1 MGSRILVV
9 TPDVLAPR
17 MAGPA
22 IRAVNIAA
30 ELVADGQG
38 HQVTLVSTARCELT
52 DTRFDCRYV
61 DWPDLGGVT
70 DEHDVLVV
78 QGFATFHCRKLLR
91 RDKIVVVDL
100 YDPLHFEQL
109 EQLRDAGAAA
119 RGATIDLT
127 TRVLN
132 EQCARGDFFVCA
144 SETQRSLWLGTLAA
158 MGRVN
163 PRVYD
168 ADVTLRSLIDVAP
181 FGLPSQPPAQSRRA
195 IRGTVPGIDADD
207 QVVIWAGGV
216 YDWFDPL
223 TLVRAVG
230 RLTPSHP
237 RLRLFFM
244 GMAHPNP
251 DVGVMSMADRVRQL
265 SAQLGLTGSHV
276 FFNEGWVDYAARA
289 DYLLDADIGVS
300 THFDHLET
308 AFAFRTRMLD
318 YLWCSL
324 PIVATAG
331 DEFARL
337 VVDERLGLVVPEG
350 DAEALATALA
360 QLLDD
365 RDAAAACRRRIAAV
379 RQRYAWSA
387 ALEPLVRFCRDPRPA
402 ADAGG
407 DQRRMVRRP
416 VPGNRV
422 VRDVARARELLT
434 EGGPAL
440 VLTRARGRIDRVT
453 GRSGGSPQ
461 P

>member
-30 ELVADGQG
+30 QLVADGQG
-38 HQVTLVSTARCELT
+38 HRVTLVSTAKCELT
-52 DTRFDCRYV
+52 DDRFDCRYV
-61 DWPDLGGVT
+61 DWPGLGAVT
-70 DEHDVLVV
+70 DEHDVLIV

-91 RDKIVVVDL
+91 RDKVVVVDL

-109 EQLRDAGAAA
+109 EQLRDARPAQ
-119 RGATIDLT
+119 RQATIDLT

-163 PRVYD
+163 PASYD
-168 ADVTLRSLIDVAP
+168 ADVTLRTLIDVAP
-181 FGLPSQPPAQSRRA
+181 FGLPDAPPAQAQHA
-195 IRGTVPGIDADD
+195 IRGVVPGIGMDD

-230 RLTPSHP
+230 RLAPTHP

-251 DVGVMSMADRVRQL
+251 DVGVMSMADRVRAV
-265 SAQLGLTGSHV
+265 SAELGLTGSHV
-276 FFNEGWVDYAARA
+276 FFNEGWVDYARRA
-289 DYLLDADIGVS
+289 DYLLDADLGVS

-318 YLWCSL
+318 YLWCGL
-324 PIVATAG
+324 PVVATGG

-337 VVDERLGLVVPEG
+337 ITDEELGLVVPEG
-350 DAEALATALA
+350 DVEALAAALA
-360 QLLDD
+360 RLCDD
-365 RDAAAACRRRIAAV
+365 PELAAACRAGIATV
-379 RQRYAWSA
+379 RERYAWSA
-387 ALEPLVRFCRDPRPA
+387 ALAPLVRFCRDPRPA
-402 ADAGG
+402 PDTVL
-407 DQRRMVRRP
+407 DQRRMIRRP

-422 VRDVARARELLT
+422 VRDTARARELLA
-434 EGGPAL
+434 EGGVGL
-440 VLTRARGRIDRVT
+440 VVEKARGRIERLSRRD
-453 GRSGGSPQ
+453 
-461 P
+461 